1 MIDHAFG
8 GDDTPAAGLG
18 ISSLG
23 TGRDCSDLNMTE
35 THASER
41 AHMGAGFIHAGGKP
55 DGVREAQSHDGDG
68 IILWDVGHQ
77 FDQSERHGPVNVIHD
92 HRVGGFRGQA
102 EKN

>member
-55 DGVREAQSHDGDG
+55 DGVR
-68 IILWDVGHQ
+68 DVGHQ